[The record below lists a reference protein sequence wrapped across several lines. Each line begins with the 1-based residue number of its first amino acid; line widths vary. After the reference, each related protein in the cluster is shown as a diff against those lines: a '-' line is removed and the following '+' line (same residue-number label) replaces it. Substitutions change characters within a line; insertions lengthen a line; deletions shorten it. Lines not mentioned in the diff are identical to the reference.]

1 MDGEA
6 TRVAIGDFFFVSRER
21 RFVFVFASERKRKK
35 ETNDRSIDRSVGRMI
50 RDASYIRR

>member
-21 RFVFVFASERKRKK
+21 RFVFASERKRKK
-35 ETNDRSIDRSVGRMI
+35 ETNDRSIGRSVGRMI